1 MTNILGI
8 SGRKQS
14 GKTTSSQFIMANTL
28 ASLGVLQG
36 FTFHEDGELEALYNI
51 DGENAAGFV
60 DLLSK
65 ENQEFYQS
73 MWIEQI
79 GKTIDKTTKV
89 YYFAD
94 DLKQKVCIDI
104 LGLTYEQC
112 YGTNEQKDSLTHLKW
127 EDMPGYA
134 GPVVLESG
142 QLEIFT
148 YTLEEQVYRTAF
160 WCEPGYM
167 TARQV
172 MQFVGTKLFRR
183 MYNNVWVDST
193 IRRIQKEA
201 PDLAIIGDC
210 RFPNEVE
217 GIQKAGGNVI
227 RLLREPHVDND
238 ESETALDGY
247 VGFNLVIDNR
257 EMTIKD
263 TNSTIDKYLRDIN
276 WFPQYLLEVR
286 AE

>member
-8 SGRKQS
+8 SGKKQA
-14 GKTTSSQFIMANTL
+14 GKTTASQFVMATTL
-28 ASLGVLQG
+28 ASLGILNG
-36 FTFHEDGELEALYNI
+36 FTFHEDGQLEAAYNI
-51 DGENAAGFV
+51 DGDNAVGFV
-60 DLLSK
+60 DLLSL

-94 DLKQKVCIDI
+94 DLKQKVCMDI

-112 YGTNEQKDSLTHLKW
+112 YGTNEQKNSLTHLRW

-134 GPVVLESG
+134 GPMVFESG
-142 QLEIFT
+142 QIGIFEK
-148 YTLEEQVYRTAF
+148 YDEPIYKTAF
-160 WCEPGYM
+160 WGEPGYM

-193 IRRIQKEA
+193 IRRIQKDA

-217 GIQKAGGNVI
+217 GIQKVNGKVI
-227 RLLREPHVDND
+227 RLLREPHTDND

-247 VGFNLVIDNR
+247 VGFNLIVDNR
-257 EMTIKD
+257 EMTIKQ
-263 TNSTIDKYLRDIN
+263 TNAQIDKYLREIN
-276 WFPQYLLEVR
+276 WFPQYLLDVR